1 MAGRTLTTGEI
12 AKYCDVNL
20 RTVIRWIREG
30 HLKAFQ
36 LPGRG
41 DNRVEL
47 EDFLGFLSRHRMPV
61 PPDIQPRSGKPRV
74 LIVDDEPS
82 MIRSIERVLRRLD
95 VETEVAEDG
104 FRTGLLLESFEP
116 DLMTLDLKMPG
127 LGGIDVLNLV
137 KSRDDLRKVRILVVS
152 GADTEE
158 ALKAG
163 ADDVLLKPFEEEA
176 LLEKA
181 SRLLGIRVT

>member
-1 MAGRTLTTGEI
+1 
-12 AKYCDVNL
+12 
-20 RTVIRWIREG
+20 
-30 HLKAFQ
+30 
-36 LPGRG
+36 
-41 DNRVEL
+41 
-47 EDFLGFLSRHRMPV
+47 
-61 PPDIQPRSGKPRV
+61 
-74 LIVDDEPS
+74 
-82 MIRSIERVLRRLD
+82 
-95 VETEVAEDG
+95 
-104 FRTGLLLESFEP
+104 
-116 DLMTLDLKMPG
+116 MTLDLKMPG